1 MGELDGA
8 EETAG
13 SFRRI
18 GSYPDVGRDHLLII
32 IISEYNSITS
42 YVLSLHRRGK

>member
-8 EETAG
+8 EEIAG

-32 IISEYNSITS
+32 IIISEYNSICN
-42 YVLSLHRRGK
+42 